1 MGIFLEGCFLFT
13 FITLVEYSITSY
25 LQRKRTAFMKRANN
39 NLDNNL
45 LDIPIPVPINW
56 DKTSNKSDPS
66 IGTKGKFYLDLNW
79 IFHVVTCI
87 KLLAR
92 IILHQTDLILGDK
105 EKFGSRLDFKL
116 VDLYDPMG
124 IKPSAVDVYARLM
137 LPSLFILFQ
146 FIYWITCFAV
156 KPGLPEGTTLIQHG

>member
-1 MGIFLEGCFLFT
+1 MLFDLMLR
-13 FITLVEYSITSY
+13 I
-25 LQRKRTAFMKRANN
+25 
-39 NLDNNL
+39 NLNQ
-45 LDIPIPVPINW
+45 I
-56 DKTSNKSDPS
+56 
-66 IGTKGKFYLDLNW
+66 
-79 IFHVVTCI
+79 
-87 KLLAR
+87 
-92 IILHQTDLILGDK
+92 DLILDEK

-156 KPGLPEGTTLIQHG
+156 RPGLPEGTILIQHD